1 MATESTGQNKQ
12 VPEAKARRDFLKK
25 AGRFAAVTP
34 PAITLLLGTSLN
46 SEAVAKSSGSRPGK
60 GSGDKNHVHVG
71 SSNSGYKFGR
81 GQSDNQ
87 RGGSDNAGGGA
98 HGGSR
103 SGDPN

>member
-1 MATESTGQNKQ
+1 MATESTRDNKQ
-12 VPEAKARRDFLKK
+12 VPEAEARRDFLKR

-46 SEAVAKSSGSRPGK
+46 SEAVAKSGGTRPGK
-60 GSGDKNHVHVG
+60 GSGDNNHVHVG
-71 SSNSGYKFGR
+71 PSPKPFKFGES
-81 GQSDNQ
+81 QSVRQGGGDNY
-87 RGGSDNAGGGA
+87 GGGA